1 MNATSQYLN
10 RPLRTYFQARCEW
23 FLKRIKHHPPKTFPK
38 LVKRFNP
45 PIEPLES
52 LDP

>member
-10 RPLRTYFQARCEW
+10 HPLRT
-23 FLKRIKHHPPKTFPK
+23 FLQYLTERRRLGYKI
-38 LVKRFNP
+38 VKRFNP